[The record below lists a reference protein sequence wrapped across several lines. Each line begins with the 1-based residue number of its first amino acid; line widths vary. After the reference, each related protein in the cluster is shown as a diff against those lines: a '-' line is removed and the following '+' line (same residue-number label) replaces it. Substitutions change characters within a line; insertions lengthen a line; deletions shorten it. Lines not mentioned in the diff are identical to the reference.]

1 MGGDAPTA
9 QNSAGNAAV
18 PDLLTLDEEDLGG
31 ALYAKGSDAPQ
42 PTSNLS
48 ERRITNWGDGQ
59 PPVSSP
65 SGDSGDFRVAVDDAE
80 DGGALYDTAGDGFK
94 VAEGC

>member
-1 MGGDAPTA
+1 MVAIYHSKLCQAILVGF
-9 QNSAGNAAV
+9 
-18 PDLLTLDEEDLGG
+18 
-31 ALYAKGSDAPQ
+31 
-42 PTSNLS
+42 
-48 ERRITNWGDGQ
+48 RRQLKADGICKDSFVGMME